1 MVRLLSSG
9 GRAILAVKLSK
20 VTLIETIVSGSL
32 DREFPAIKTD
42 NSSEVKPI
50 DTKVVDNRKLQV
62 LSLQGIERNERPSLQ
77 ALWGFTL
84 VGLMLLTESPP
95 WPGCF
100 LQCRAA
106 SGGHSRM
113 DFLWLRYHRNIFQA
127 LTIEKCIHGPI
138 RSDHQND
145 LNCRSVAGHI

>member
-1 MVRLLSSG
+1 MVRLLSG
-9 GRAILAVKLSK
+9 EGRAIPAVKLSK

-50 DTKVVDNRKLQV
+50 GTKVVDNRKLQV
-62 LSLQGIERNERPSLQ
+62 LSLQGIERGERPSPQ

-95 WPGCF
+95 WPGYF

-106 SGGHSRM
+106 SN
-113 DFLWLRYHRNIFQA
+113 LKLQ
-127 LTIEKCIHGPI
+127 LT
-138 RSDHQND
+138 
-145 LNCRSVAGHI
+145 